1 MEYKIRI
8 NDFEGPMDLLLH
20 LIKEAN
26 IDIKEISIEEITNQ
40 YLDYIRAMEELNLD
54 IASEYLVMASTLI
67 EMKSNTLLPKQ
78 KDEIEDEEI
87 ETKEKFI
94 EKLLL
99 YKQYKEVGEELKQ
112 LEASRR
118 FLYSKEG
125 SDLRFFQKEEEIIE
139 QPEDINVLVEA
150 FHKFLE
156 RQKEN
161 APLNTKITKRE
172 YSVSVRSEEIK
183 KIIIDKEKVLFE
195 DLFEIYT
202 REYIVVTF
210 LAILDLAKKQHIN
223 INQDS
228 NFNNIYLIKKG
239 SD

>member
-1 MEYKIRI
+1 MEYKVKI
-8 NDFEGPMDLLLH
+8 NDFEGPLDLLLH

-26 IDIKEISIEEITNQ
+26 IDIKDINIEEITNQ

-67 EMKSNTLLPKQ
+67 EMKSNTLLPKP
-78 KDEIEDEEI
+78 KEENEEENI

-99 YKQYKEVGEELKQ
+99 YKKYKEVSEELKK
-112 LEASRR
+112 LEESRK

-125 SDLRFFQKEEEIIE
+125 SDLRFFQKEQEIIE
-139 QPEDINVLVEA
+139 QPEDINILVEA
-150 FHKFLE
+150 FHRLLK
-156 RQKEN
+156 RQEEN
-161 APLNTKITKRE
+161 KPLNTKVTKKE
-172 YSVSVRSEEIK
+172 YSVSQRSDEIK
-183 KIIIDKEKVLFE
+183 EILKGKEKVVFEELF
-195 DLFEIYT
+195 DIYT

-210 LAILDLAKKQHIN
+210 LAILDLAKKQYLE

-228 NFNNIYLIKKG
+228 NFKNIYLLKKRK
-239 SD
+239 